1 MPAADHARSIVP
13 RWTLYPGCPSLR
25 EAQQEPFIYS
35 PGCQVRLLS
44 VRVAGSLADLV
55 IFLLTGKLEKLVN
68 DLPVTW
74 MAISQP
80 VSACHMRV
88 RDYLSSMGVW
98 ALFVLACLSL
108 RLPSSAAPLPHPLPL
123 ALPLCFHTQAL
134 GPVLQILEEKRK
146 NMLNRAACVLQGFV
160 FALF

>member
-1 MPAADHARSIVP
+1 MSQPQGSPAGAFHPLPWGLWRARQ
-13 RWTLYPGCPSLR
+13 Y
-25 EAQQEPFIYS
+25 
-35 PGCQVRLLS
+35 QVRFLS
-44 VRVAGSLADLV
+44 VRVAGSLADPV
-55 IFLLTGKLEKLVN
+55 IFLLTGKPEKLVN

-80 VSACHMRV
+80 VAACHTRV

-108 RLPSSAAPLPHPLPL
+108 RFPSSATPLPHPLSL
-123 ALPLCFHTQAL
+123 ALPRFFYMPAL

-146 NMLNRAACVLQGFV
+146 NKLNSSVRAAGLC

>member
-1 MPAADHARSIVP
+1 M
-13 RWTLYPGCPSLR
+13 
-25 EAQQEPFIYS
+25 
-35 PGCQVRLLS
+35 
-44 VRVAGSLADLV
+44 AGSLADPV
-55 IFLLTGKLEKLVN
+55 IFLLTGKPEKLVN

-80 VSACHMRV
+80 VAACHTRV

-108 RLPSSAAPLPHPLPL
+108 RFPSSATPLPHPLSL
-123 ALPLCFHTQAL
+123 ALPRFFYMPAL

-146 NMLNRAACVLQGFV
+146 NKLNSSVRAAGLC